1 MGEIFVRRLA
11 SGGFFVYGGGDRLI
25 LAKRFQS
32 FGNELITSVMNI
44 IIGAVVL
51 ILVWRLI
58 KKILK

>member
-11 SGGFFVYGGGDRLI
+11 SGGFFVYGGDRLI
-25 LAKRFQS
+25 LAKRFLS